1 MFDPKLKEALGRV
14 QKPGRYTGGEP
25 GSVYKDK
32 EKVDVRFAFCFPDT
46 YEVGMSFLGE
56 KILYELLNSHE
67 NWWCERAFMPW
78 LDMKAEMERL
88 GLPLYTMESKDPLTA
103 FDAVGFT
110 LQYEL
115 SYTNIL
121 AMLDLAGIPFYSK
134 DRDESWPLIV
144 AGGPCACNAEPIADF
159 FDVVQLG
166 EGENQLPGICAEI
179 EKAKK
184 EGGVSKKELLLRIAK
199 IPGVY
204 IPAFYDVTY
213 CEDGRV
219 KAITPNEP
227 GIPARITKAII
238 KDLNQFAPP
247 TNFVVPMVGAIQDRA
262 SIEVL
267 RGCVRGC
274 RFCQAG
280 FLYRP
285 MRQRDASLLNKAAQD
300 LCANTGYEE
309 LSLSSLSTSDHGQL
323 EELLDDLNEWAPKE
337 HVSLSLPSLRV
348 DNFSQSLIEKTT
360 KVRKSGLTFAAEA
373 GTQRL
378 RNVINKNVTWDE
390 IEKTCTIAFNAG
402 YTSVKLYFMMGLPTE
417 TMEDIEGIANLAQKV
432 VDLYYS
438 LPTRPK
444 GRSVSVSI
452 SCACF
457 VPKPFT
463 PFQFEG
469 QDTMELLREKQKHLL
484 ASVKSK
490 KISVS
495 YHDADVS
502 FIEAIL
508 AKGDRRM
515 GPVILSAWKKGSKLD
530 GWYEYFD
537 PQRWYDAMAECGLDP
552 AFYANRHRDY
562 DEVMPWDHLDFCVSK
577 EFLIRENKIARQSAT
592 TPQCRERCSACGAN
606 CLTGGGRCPANVDT
620 ITSDRPLAPIEK
632 QEQRPQAELLE
643 QPQKMRLF
651 FTKLD
656 RAKYISHLDMNR
668 CMSRAM
674 RRADLPVW
682 YTGGFNPH
690 MYLTFPLPLS
700 LGCESSYEC
709 VDLKMVQA
717 VDPQEVVGRLNP
729 CLPPDIQV
737 FRAAAP
743 QMDQKEIAWADYE
756 MQLAGGEN
764 FAEKLEE
771 YLNQPAIMVVKK
783 TKKGEKEIDIRPHFS
798 VQKLE
803 VRDGG
808 VYATMRFATGIEL
821 NINPTLLLDNAP
833 FLLRVISLKRVMV
846 YNKELQPF
854 C

>member
-25 GSVYKDK
+25 GSIYKEKD
-32 EKVDVRFAFCFPDT
+32 KVDVRFAFCFPDT

-88 GLPLYTMESKDPLTA
+88 QLPLYTMESKDPLTA

-134 DRDESWPLIV
+134 DRDDRWPLIV

-159 FDVVQLG
+159 FDVIQLG
-166 EGENQLPGICAEI
+166 EGENQLPSICAEI

-184 EGGVSKKELLLRIAK
+184 EGISKKQLLLNIAK

-213 CEDGRV
+213 HEDGRV

-238 KDLNQFAPP
+238 KDLNRFAPP

-417 TMEDIEGIANLAQKV
+417 TLDDIKGIADTAQQV
-432 VDLYYS
+432 VDLFYKI
-438 LPTRPK
+438 PNRPK
-444 GRSVSVSI
+444 GKGVQVTISV
-452 SCACF
+452 ACF
-457 VPKPFT
+457 VPKPDT
-463 PFQFEG
+463 PFQFCA
-469 QDTMELLREKQKHLL
+469 QDRRESLREKQKYLL
-484 ASVKSK
+484 SCVHSR
-490 KISVS
+490 KIKVN
-495 YHDADVS
+495 YHDSTTSVLEGV
-502 FIEAIL
+502 F
-508 AKGDRRM
+508 AKGDRRL
-515 GPVILSAWKKGSKLD
+515 GRVIETAFENGAFFDTWE
-530 GWYEYFD
+530 EYFNYD
-537 PQRWYDAMAECGLDP
+537 RWLDAFKTCGLDP
-552 AFYANRHRDY
+552 DFYNYRTIGL
-562 DEVMPWDHLDFCVSK
+562 DEVTPWDHLDVGVTK
-577 EFLIRENKIARQSAT
+577 AHLVREYNKALEAKTTQPCNRQ
-592 TPQCRERCSACGAN
+592 CSACGAN
-606 CLTGGGRCPANVDT
+606 KLIGGPCFDYSKN
-620 ITSDRPLAPIEK
+620 
-632 QEQRPQAELLE
+632 LL
-643 QPQKMRLF
+643 
-651 FTKLD
+651 
-656 RAKYISHLDMNR
+656 
-668 CMSRAM
+668 
-674 RRADLPVW
+674 
-682 YTGGFNPH
+682 
-690 MYLTFPLPLS
+690 
-700 LGCESSYEC
+700 
-709 VDLKMVQA
+709 
-717 VDPQEVVGRLNP
+717 
-729 CLPPDIQV
+729 
-737 FRAAAP
+737 
-743 QMDQKEIAWADYE
+743 
-756 MQLAGGEN
+756 
-764 FAEKLEE
+764 
-771 YLNQPAIMVVKK
+771 
-783 TKKGEKEIDIRPHFS
+783 
-798 VQKLE
+798 
-803 VRDGG
+803 
-808 VYATMRFATGIEL
+808 
-821 NINPTLLLDNAP
+821 
-833 FLLRVISLKRVMV
+833 
-846 YNKELQPF
+846 
-854 C
+854 

>member
-88 GLPLYTMESKDPLTA
+88 DLPLYTMESKDPLTD

-121 AMLDLAGIPFYSK
+121 AMLDLAHIPFYAK
-134 DRDESWPLIV
+134 DRDENWPLIV
-144 AGGPCACNAEPIADF
+144 AGGPCACNSEPIADF
-159 FDVVQLG
+159 FDVIQLG
-166 EGENQLPGICAEI
+166 EGENQLPSICAEI
-179 EKAKK
+179 ERAKK
-184 EGGVSKKELLLRIAK
+184 EGSVSKKELLRRIAK

-213 CEDGRV
+213 FEDGRV

-227 GIPARITKAII
+227 GIPAVITKAII
-238 KDLNQFAPP
+238 KDLNEFAPP

-337 HVSLSLPSLRV
+337 HVSLSLPSLRM

-378 RNVINKNVTWDE
+378 RDVINKNVTWE
-390 IEKTCTIAFNAG
+390 QIERGCRIAFSEG

-417 TMEDIEGIANLAQKV
+417 TLDDIKGIADTAQQV
-432 VDLYYS
+432 VDLFYKI
-438 LPTRPK
+438 PNRPK
-444 GRSVSVSI
+444 GKGVQVTISV
-452 SCACF
+452 ACF
-457 VPKPFT
+457 VPKPDT
-463 PFQFEG
+463 PFQFCA
-469 QDTMELLREKQKHLL
+469 QDRRESLREKQKYLL
-484 ASVKSK
+484 SCVHSR
-490 KISVS
+490 KIKVN
-495 YHDADVS
+495 YHDSTTSVLEGV
-502 FIEAIL
+502 F
-508 AKGDRRM
+508 AKGDRRL
-515 GPVILSAWKKGSKLD
+515 GRVIETAFENGAFFDTWE
-530 GWYEYFD
+530 EYFNYD
-537 PQRWYDAMAECGLDP
+537 RWLDAFKTCGLDP
-552 AFYANRHRDY
+552 DFYNYRTIGL
-562 DEVMPWDHLDFCVSK
+562 DEVTPWDHLDVGVTK
-577 EFLIRENKIARQSAT
+577 AHLVREYNKALEAKTTQPCNRQ
-592 TPQCRERCSACGAN
+592 CSACGAN
-606 CLTGGGRCPANVDT
+606 KLIGGPCFDYSKN
-620 ITSDRPLAPIEK
+620 
-632 QEQRPQAELLE
+632 LL
-643 QPQKMRLF
+643 
-651 FTKLD
+651 
-656 RAKYISHLDMNR
+656 
-668 CMSRAM
+668 
-674 RRADLPVW
+674 
-682 YTGGFNPH
+682 
-690 MYLTFPLPLS
+690 
-700 LGCESSYEC
+700 
-709 VDLKMVQA
+709 
-717 VDPQEVVGRLNP
+717 
-729 CLPPDIQV
+729 
-737 FRAAAP
+737 
-743 QMDQKEIAWADYE
+743 
-756 MQLAGGEN
+756 
-764 FAEKLEE
+764 
-771 YLNQPAIMVVKK
+771 
-783 TKKGEKEIDIRPHFS
+783 
-798 VQKLE
+798 
-803 VRDGG
+803 
-808 VYATMRFATGIEL
+808 
-821 NINPTLLLDNAP
+821 
-833 FLLRVISLKRVMV
+833 
-846 YNKELQPF
+846 
-854 C
+854 